1 MCDSLWGD
9 EFKTPE
15 KPAVKKIIK
24 KIKGEK
30 EEIPTDTTKLLK
42 SKKVSLEETIE
53 AITKNV
59 NHILGKQID
68 NVLLITNKNE
78 LHNYD

>member
-42 SKKVSLEETIE
+42 TLKKYQNFLQ
-53 AITKNV
+53 
-59 NHILGKQID
+59 KQR
-68 NVLLITNKNE
+68 KS
-78 LHNYD
+78 